1 MRRGRILILLALILL
16 LGAVAAF
23 LILTRLPGVTGGGP
37 AAQATEG
44 PGFGGEAQIV
54 IAAQDIARGAVIP
67 SDGVILSPFPA
78 DFVVET
84 MITDLNQVVGK
95 RARMEIARGV
105 PVTERMITEQA
116 GDLLGT
122 GSEASIA
129 IPPGMTA
136 VSVPLDRFSGVA
148 YAVADGDAVD
158 VVISLLMVDIDPEF
172 QTLLPDT
179 TAIFVGQTGEVLS
192 ANGATNV
199 DTGAEGTSAS
209 SPEPLPLGRI
219 DTEETTGQQVY
230 LLPVGD
236 QRPRLVTQRL
246 ISNATVLHVGEFS
259 LTEEEPAP
267 QATEQ
272 PAGAPV
278 QQQQAQQAAQEPQ
291 APDIVTLIVQ
301 PQDALALKWA
311 LRAGADLTLTL
322 RAPGDD
328 TEIDTTSVTLQFLLD
343 NYDIS
348 VPSKVPYG
356 LEPRL
361 EADARKWVPSQ
372 ETGTSAPVTE

>member
-1 MRRGRILILLALILL
+1 MRRGRIFILLALILL
-16 LGAVAAF
+16 LGAVAAYMV
-23 LILTRLPGVTGGGP
+23 LTRLGGGGGGGP
-37 AAQATEG
+37 SAQATEG
-44 PGFGGEAQIV
+44 PSFGGEAQIV
-54 IAAQDIARGAVIP
+54 IAAQDISRGAVIP
-67 SDGVILSPFPA
+67 TDGVILSPFPA

-95 RARMEIARGV
+95 RARMDIARGV
-105 PVTERMITEQA
+105 PVTERMVTEQS

-136 VSVPLDRFSGVA
+136 ITVPMDRFSGVA
-148 YAVADGDAVD
+148 YALQDGDAVD
-158 VVISLLMVDIDPEF
+158 VIISLLMVDIDPEF
-172 QTLLPDT
+172 QTLLPDK
-179 TAIFVGQTGEVLS
+179 TAILVSQTGEVLTAS
-192 ANGATNV
+192 GATNV

-209 SPEPLPLGRI
+209 SPEPLPYGRI
-219 DTEETTGQQVY
+219 DTEENTGQQLY
-230 LLPVGD
+230 LLPDGV
-236 QRPRLVTQRL
+236 QRPRLVSQRL
-246 ISNATVLHVGEFS
+246 ITNATVLRVGEFP
-259 LTEEEPAP
+259 LEEEQPEAAATPA
-267 QATEQ
+267 
-272 PAGAPV
+272 PAGAPP
-278 QQQQAQQAAQEPQ
+278 QQQQAQQAAQ
-291 APDIVTLIVQ
+291 APSKPDVVTLIVQ

-328 TEIDTTSVTLQFLLD
+328 TQIDTTSVTLQFLLD
-343 NYDIS
+343 NYNIS

-372 ETGTSAPVTE
+372 STGAPAPVTE

>member
-1 MRRGRILILLALILL
+1 MRRGRIFILLALILL

-23 LILTRLPGVTGGGP
+23 MLLTQLGGGGGGGP
-37 AAQATEG
+37 SAQATEG
-44 PGFGGEAQIV
+44 PSFGGEAQIV
-54 IAAQDIARGAVIP
+54 IAAQDIARGALIP

-95 RARMEIARGV
+95 RARMDIARGV
-105 PVTERMITEQA
+105 PVTERMVTEQA

-136 VSVPLDRFSGVA
+136 ISVPMDRFSGVA
-148 YAVADGDAVD
+148 YALEDGDSVD
-158 VVISLLMVDIDPEF
+158 VIISLLMVDIDPEF
-172 QTLLPDT
+172 QTLLPDK
-179 TAIFVGQTGEVLS
+179 TAILVGQTGEVLTAS
-192 ANGATNV
+192 GATNV

-209 SPEPLPLGRI
+209 SPEPLPLGRV
-219 DTEETTGQQVY
+219 DTEENTGQQVY
-230 LLPVGD
+230 LLPEGP
-236 QRPRLVTQRL
+236 QRPRLVSQRV
-246 ISNATVLHVGEFS
+246 ITNATVLRVGEYP
-259 LTEEEPAP
+259 LQDEEPTP
-267 QATEQ
+267 VATEP
-272 PAGAPV
+272 PAGAPA
-278 QQQQAQQAAQEPQ
+278 QQQQAQQAAVAPT

-311 LRAGADLTLTL
+311 LRAGADLALTL

-328 TEIDTTSVTLQFLLD
+328 TQIDTTSVTLQFLLD
-343 NYDIS
+343 NYNIS

-361 EADARKWVPSQ
+361 EADARKWVPS
-372 ETGTSAPVTE
+372 EGTGSPAPVTE

>member
-1 MRRGRILILLALILL
+1 MRRGRIFILLALILL

-23 LILTRLPGVTGGGP
+23 MVLTRLGGGGGGP
-37 AAQATEG
+37 SAQATEG

-105 PVTERMITEQA
+105 PVTERMVTERA

-136 VSVPLDRFSGVA
+136 ITVPMDRFSGVA
-148 YAVADGDAVD
+148 YALQDGDAVD
-158 VVISLLMVDIDPEF
+158 VIISLLMVDIDPEF
-172 QTLLPDT
+172 QSLLPDK
-179 TAIFVGQTGEVLS
+179 TAILVSQTGEVLTAS
-192 ANGATNV
+192 GATNV

-209 SPEPLPLGRI
+209 SPEPLPLGRV
-219 DTEETTGQQVY
+219 DTEENSGQQVY
-230 LLPVGD
+230 LLPEGP
-236 QRPRLVTQRL
+236 QRPRLVSQRL
-246 ISNATVLHVGEFS
+246 ITNATVLRVGEYP
-259 LTEEEPAP
+259 LQDEEPAP
-267 QATEQ
+267 AATEQ
-272 PAGAPV
+272 PAGAPA
-278 QQQQAQQAAQEPQ
+278 QQQQAAQAPQ
-291 APDIVTLIVQ
+291 KPDIVTLIVQ

-311 LRAGADLTLTL
+311 LKAGADLTLTL

-328 TEIDTTSVTLQFLLD
+328 TQIDTTSVTLQFLLD
-343 NYDIS
+343 NYNIS

-361 EADARKWVPSQ
+361 EADARKWVPSAG
-372 ETGTSAPVTE
+372 TGSPAPVTE